1 MKYDFEKTGKA
12 LVCFHIGRGGHF
24 HNPGH
29 KSYNPWVK
37 SFEELVNQDCL
48 FLNNEDEEGN
58 ELDDD
63 EWTLTDC
70 CGRVLLEGRDEI
82 EAETGSLSRD
92 GEYDT
97 DIVQR
102 LEDCDDEEIELVY
115 KEGTHHTLMD
125 DELLAYCCWR
135 LDMKMIDTVDFGKL
149 RSCTVNFTDGTNG
162 IITFTECQTIS
173 DTIDDFFI
181 ENDIDEKSRD
191 KWFADI
197 ECEYNDCLDRF
208 TLCRDDNDLREGWK
222 CTDQE
227 NGIVCRF
234 KVRQFNETQQFEFN
248 SDVEPDA
255 AGIAKALR
263 EMGDWL
269 SENHKELLF

>member
-1 MKYDFEKTGKA
+1 MKYNFEEIGKA

-37 SFEELVNQDCL
+37 SFGDLVNQDWL
-48 FLNNEDEEGN
+48 FINNEDEEGN

-63 EWTLTDC
+63 DWTLTDC
-70 CGRVLLEGRDEI
+70 SGNVLIEGRDEI
-82 EAETGSLSRD
+82 EAETGTLSRD

-102 LEDCDDEEIELVY
+102 LEDCDDDEIELVY
-115 KEGTHHTLMD
+115 EEGTHHSLMD
-125 DELLAYCCWR
+125 DDLLAYCCWR
-135 LDMKMIDTVDFGKL
+135 LDKKMIDTVDFDAP
-149 RSCTVNFTDGTNG
+149 RACTVNFTDGTNG
-162 IITFTECQTIS
+162 TITFTEGQDIN
-173 DTIDDFFI
+173 DTIDDFFV
-181 ENDIDEKSRD
+181 ENDIDDKSRD
-191 KWFADI
+191 KWFDKI
-197 ECEYNDCLDRF
+197 ECEYDDCLERF
-208 TLCRDDNDLREGWK
+208 TLYRDDNDLRDGWK

-234 KVRQFNETQQFEFN
+234 KIHRFNETQQFEFN
-248 SDVEPDA
+248 TDVDPDA
-255 AGIAKALR
+255 AVIAKALR

-269 SENHKELLF
+269 SANHKEIVF